1 VKNRELSTIWI
12 KASITGTIWAASE
25 IVLGS
30 FLHNLKIPFSG
41 SILTTIGLIILISIS
56 HIWTEKG
63 IFWRAGLI
71 CAIMKTLSPSA
82 VIFGP
87 MIAIIS
93 ESLLLEL
100 SVRLLGRTY
109 AGYIIGAMMATSW
122 NLFQKIINYIIFY
135 GSNIVEVYANLLK
148 YAQKQLNIQIDIVWM
163 PILILLFIYSL
174 FGLFAAVTGIK
185 TGIKLKNRPTVSIPE
200 NIINYSSKN
209 TTAPKDKFNYSLGWL
224 AANVLFLVGAF
235 VLLNYTSWIVW
246 SSTITIITL
255 IWALRYKRALRQL
268 SRPKFW
274 IFFVFI
280 TLITAFVFT
289 KAQSGE
295 NVLKEGLLTGF
306 QMNFR
311 AVLII
316 VGFAVLGT
324 ELYNPVIRSFFL
336 KTSFKHLPTAL
347 ELSTES
353 LPYFIASIPDFKT
366 LIRNPVSIFYQVL
379 SHAEKRLSEIE
390 DRTAASPLI
399 FIVSGGVGDGKTT
412 YVKNLLAL
420 LKKNNISAGGII
432 SERVM
437 TETQTTGYDIV
448 DIDTNDSEILLRQ
461 NDESTKERI
470 GRFAIYDAGF
480 RKGTTILSSTS
491 ILDKT
496 IVVIDEIG
504 KLELQD
510 KGWSASLQQLIKKS
524 ENNILITV
532 RDNLVEEV
540 VKKFNLK
547 DPFIYR
553 VAETD
558 YLNAGKSILELIT
571 NHQL

>member
-41 SILTTIGLIILISIS
+41 SILTLIGLIILISIS

-93 ESLLLEL
+93 ESILLEL
-100 SVRLLGRTY
+100 SVRLLGRTFP
-109 AGYIIGAMMATSW
+109 GYIIGAMMATSW

-135 GSNIVEVYANLLK
+135 GSNIIDVYANLLK
-148 YAQKQLNIQIDIVWM
+148 YAQKQLNIQIDIIWL
-163 PILILLFIYSL
+163 PIIFLLIIYSL
-174 FGLFAAVTGIK
+174 FGLFAAVIGRK
-185 TGIKLKNRPTVSIPE
+185 TGRKLQNRKTVCIPE
-200 NIINYSSKN
+200 NTNNYASEN
-209 TTAPKDKFNYSLGWL
+209 VTATKEKFNYSLGWL
-224 AANVLFLVGAF
+224 AANVLFIIGAF
-235 VLLNYTSWIVW
+235 ALLNYTSWIIW
-246 SSTITIITL
+246 SSTIAIITF
-255 IWALRYKRALRQL
+255 IWTLRYKRALRQL
-268 SRPKFW
+268 SKPKFW

-289 KAQSGE
+289 KAESGE

-311 AVLII
+311 AVII
-316 VGFAVLGT
+316 ILGFAVLGT

-336 KTSFKHLPTAL
+336 RTSFKHLPLAL
-347 ELSTES
+347 ELSAES

-366 LIRNPVSIFYQVL
+366 LIRNPVSILYQVL

-390 DRTAASPLI
+390 GRTLSSPRI
-399 FIVSGGVGDGKTT
+399 FIVSGTVGEGKTT

-420 LKKNNISAGGII
+420 LKKNNISVGGII

-437 TETQTTGYDIV
+437 AGTHTTGYDIV
-448 DIDTNDSEILLRQ
+448 DIETNNSEILLRQ
-461 NDESTKERI
+461 NDESGKDRI
-470 GRFAIYDAGF
+470 GRFVIYDAGI
-480 RKGTTILSSTS
+480 RKGTIVLSSIS
-491 ILDKT
+491 ILNKT
-496 IVVIDEIG
+496 IAVIDEIG
-504 KLELQD
+504 RLELQD
-510 KGWSASLQQLIKKS
+510 KGWSASLQQLIKTS
-524 ENNILITV
+524 ENSILITV

-540 VKKFNLK
+540 IKKFNLK
-547 DPFIYR
+547 DPFIYK
-553 VAETD
+553 VDETD
-558 YLNAGKSILELIT
+558 YLNTGKSILELIAD
-571 NHQL
+571 Q